1 MGFLIVIATLVYITY
16 DWVSVKKNKNWPVSL
31 SDTYYLWPKWVFP
44 SVMTLVGFSL
54 LPVWLDATEGS
65 SLQFLSFLS
74 CISFIFVGCF
84 PNFRND
90 KGEYKKHVICA
101 YLAAAT
107 ALLSLIFVLGY
118 LWLFLIFLVLNYL
131 SDFKGFKE
139 HYVYHIE
146 DALII
151 SVLLSII

>member
-1 MGFLIVIATLVYITY
+1 
-16 DWVSVKKNKNWPVSL
+16 
-31 SDTYYLWPKWVFP
+31 
-44 SVMTLVGFSL
+44 MTLVGFSM

-74 CISFIFVGCF
+74 CIGFIFVGCV
-84 PNFRND
+84 PDFRND
-90 KGEYKKHVICA
+90 KGEYNIHVICG

-107 ALLSLIFVLGY
+107 ALLSLMFVLNT
-118 LWLFLIFLVLNYL
+118 WWIFLVFLLLNYL

-139 HYVYHIE
+139 HYIYHIE
-146 DALII
+146 DAIII

>member
-1 MGFLIVIATLVYITY
+1 MKFLIVIATLVYITY

-118 LWLFLIFLVLNYL
+118 WWLFLIFLVLNYL

-139 HYVYHIE
+139 HYIYHIE
-146 DALII
+146 DAIII